1 MNVYRYK
8 STSGKDLILDYIK
21 SLSKSEI
28 ADGLSVLEKFDNGE
42 LDTLDIKTWQGKISE
57 VYFYR
62 HNRIFYVIVD
72 GHDIYM
78 LHACRKQKNK
88 TEKRDSEIVMKRAKI
103 LGEKLSKKFI

>member
-78 LHACRKQKNK
+78 LHASANKRTRQKNA
-88 TEKRDSEIVMKRAKI
+88 IV
-103 LGEKLSKKFI
+103 KL